1 MYDSEIRIDLSA
13 AGITVLELLGDHDLA
28 TAEELSAAID
38 QALASRPGLI
48 VDLTETTFM
57 DSTVVHLLINA
68 HQVLEARGHELIV
81 QITEASAVL
90 RVLELTQ
97 LDNALGLARDRDE
110 AVASANG
117 RAGVVIHL
125 PAPPS
130 SATPHEREFALGDSA
145 DAALG

>member
-28 TAEELSAAID
+28 TADDLSAAID

-48 VDLTETTFM
+48 VDLTETTFI

-68 HQVLEARGHELIV
+68 HQVLEARGHQLTV
-81 QITEASAVL
+81 QITEASTAL

-110 AVASANG
+110 AIASANG
-117 RAGVVIHL
+117 RPDLVSHL

-130 SATPHEREFALGDSA
+130 PATPHERELAVEHSADPALG
-145 DAALG
+145 

>member
-38 QALASRPGLI
+38 QALARRPGLV

-57 DSTVVHLLINA
+57 DSTVVHLLIDA
-68 HQVLEARGHELIV
+68 HQVLEARGHELSL
-81 QITEASAVL
+81 QITEASAVR

-97 LDNALGLARDRDE
+97 LDNALGIAGDRDE

-117 RAGVVIHL
+117 RAGVVRHL
-125 PAPPS
+125 AAPPS
-130 SATPHEREFALGDSA
+130 PATPHDREFALRDSA